1 MIEWI
6 YKNFGGGDWMP
17 KISTH
22 LHLALKLCEKIEIED
37 KTSFFLGNSYPDC
50 WNDSVEEGE
59 RRHCA
64 VDAEENDFNL
74 GWKFHLWVD
83 DRMKDIDTGDISKYD
98 CMICDMPV
106 IGHLI
111 EELKQHTFTGK
122 EAEAM
127 NHILSLESEPIP
139 LYLVPAEKMNR
150 YEEML
155 DRLVDL
161 FLVDY
166 IEKSNE

>member
-1 MIEWI
+1 
-6 YKNFGGGDWMP
+6 MP

-22 LHLALKLCEKIEIED
+22 LHLAMKLSKKINITD
-37 KTSFFLGNSYPDC
+37 LNSFYLGNAYPDC
-50 WNDSVEEGE
+50 WNDSVEEGN
-59 RRHCA
+59 RRHCEA
-64 VDAEENDFNL
+64 DAEESGFNL

-83 DRMKDIDTGDISKYD
+83 NRMKDIDTGDISKYD

-111 EELKQHTFTGK
+111 EELKQHAFVGK

-127 NHILSLESEPIP
+127 NNILSLELEPIP
-139 LYLVPAEKMNR
+139 LYLVPAEKMKR

-155 DRLVDL
+155 DMLVDEFISTL
-161 FLVDY
+161 RG
-166 IEKSNE
+166 